1 MLQAIAVNVMFLNL
15 RNINGRAEPTDFAP
29 SLPELNFTQNRF
41 LGNIGAPVE
50 PEQWDNLDVFEEQL
64 ETSGT
69 EDWTATSTA
78 FTADADEV
86 SGAKILSSFVA
97 QVDISIKEATEKT
110 SYDLLVLFD
119 AQGGSWRVDD
129 PPYDITFKSVEE
141 YANESAPK

>member
-1 MLQAIAVNVMFLNL
+1 MVYRLQAIAVNVMFLNL

-50 PEQWDNLDVFEEQL
+50 PEQWDDLDVFEEQL

-78 FTADADEV
+78 FTADADVGLIAV
-86 SGAKILSSFVA
+86 SYSVSHL
-97 QVDISIKEATEKT
+97 IS
-110 SYDLLVLFD
+110 LVLTI
-119 AQGGSWRVDD
+119 
-129 PPYDITFKSVEE
+129 PPLLS
-141 YANESAPK
+141 